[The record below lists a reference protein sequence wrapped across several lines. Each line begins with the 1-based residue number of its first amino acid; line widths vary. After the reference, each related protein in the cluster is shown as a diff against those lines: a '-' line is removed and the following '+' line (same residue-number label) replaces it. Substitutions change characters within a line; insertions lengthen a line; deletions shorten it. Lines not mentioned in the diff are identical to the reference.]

1 MKRPTIKRPTVS
13 EKHRIDRALIQGKQI
28 LEQKRASATN
38 RKKKDEDSERIDAF
52 NRLLRSYAEILPA
65 QVILLAIKM
74 YKQGKSYDEVKRYLE
89 YEKRREES
97 LGKVNYYGGRT
108 LREAR
113 QEHEDDE
120 LELW

>member
-89 YEKRREES
+89 YEERREES
-97 LGKVNYYGGRT
+97 LGEVDYYGGRT
-108 LREAR
+108 LRKAR

-120 LELW
+120 LEL

>member
-13 EKHRIDRALIQGKQI
+13 EKHRIDRALIQGKKI

-52 NRLLRSYAEILPA
+52 NRLLRSYAKILPA
-65 QVILLAIKM
+65 QVILSAIKM
-74 YKQGKSYDEVKRYLE
+74 YEQGKSYAEIESYLQ
-89 YEKRREES
+89 YEQSREES
-97 LGKVNYYGGRT
+97 LGKVDYYGGRT

-113 QEHEDDE
+113 KEIEDDE

>member
-89 YEKRREES
+89 YEERREKS
-97 LGKVNYYGGRT
+97 LGKVDYYGGRT
-108 LREAR
+108 LRKAR

-120 LELW
+120 LEL

>member
-13 EKHRIDRALIQGKQI
+13 EKHRIDRALIQGKQ
-28 LEQKRASATN
+28 KRARATN
-38 RKKKDEDSERIDAF
+38 RKDEDSERIDAF

-89 YEKRREES
+89 YEERREES
-97 LGKVNYYGGRT
+97 LGKVDYYGGRT
-108 LREAR
+108 LRKAR

-120 LELW
+120 LEL

>member
-1 MKRPTIKRPTVS
+1 MKRPTVS
-13 EKHRIDRALIQGKQI
+13 EKHRINRALQGKQ
-28 LEQKRASATN
+28 KRARATN
-38 RKKKDEDSERIDAF
+38 RKDEDSERIDAF

-89 YEKRREES
+89 YEERREES

-120 LELW
+120 LEL

>member
-38 RKKKDEDSERIDAF
+38 RKKKDEDSEQIDAF

-120 LELW
+120 LEL

>member
-89 YEKRREES
+89 YEERREES
-97 LGKVNYYGGRT
+97 LGKVDYYGGRI
-108 LREAR
+108 LRKAR

-120 LELW
+120 LEL

>member
-89 YEKRREES
+89 YEERREES

-120 LELW
+120 LEL

>member
-1 MKRPTIKRPTVS
+1 MKRPTMKRSTVS
-13 EKHRIDRALIQGKQI
+13 EEHRTYRALIQGKQI

-65 QVILLAIKM
+65 QVILLAMKM

-89 YEKRREES
+89 YEKRREEN
-97 LGKVNYYGGRT
+97 LGKVDYYGGRT

>member
-13 EKHRIDRALIQGKQI
+13 EKHRIDRALIQGKKI

-52 NRLLRSYAEILPA
+52 NRLLRSYAKILPA
-65 QVILLAIKM
+65 QVILSAIKM
-74 YKQGKSYDEVKRYLE
+74 YEQGKSYAEIESYLQ
-89 YEKRREES
+89 YEQSREES
-97 LGKVNYYGGRT
+97 LGKVDYYGGRT

-113 QEHEDDE
+113 KEIEDDE
-120 LELW
+120 LEPW